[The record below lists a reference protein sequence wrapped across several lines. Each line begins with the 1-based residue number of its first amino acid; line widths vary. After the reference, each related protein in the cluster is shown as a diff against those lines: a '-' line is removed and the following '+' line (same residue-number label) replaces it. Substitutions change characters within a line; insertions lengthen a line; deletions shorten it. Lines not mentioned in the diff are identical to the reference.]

1 MLSSRD
7 MKHSLVIGTSRISA
21 DIHIRMIINLHIPTA
36 LFNVFATTS
45 PPICIYRQHFST
57 FSTLHRRQPA
67 YTDFT
72 ANMALFH
79 HKPAYVDIICQH
91 LCHRFTTNLHT
102 PTALLSSSTTPSPST
117 CTYRRRFS
125 ALLPLFDHQ
134 PAYVDST
141 FQDDELIM

>member
-67 YTDFT
+67 PTLHRIWHYFTINLHMSTSFVSTCATVSPPACIHRLHFSAVLPLLHHQHALTDVASRPF
-72 ANMALFH
+72 
-79 HKPAYVDIICQH
+79 
-91 LCHRFTTNLHT
+91 CHCLTTNLHT
-102 PTALLSSSTTPSPST
+102 STALFRT
-117 CTYRRRFS
+117 
-125 ALLPLFDHQ
+125 
-134 PAYVDST
+134 
-141 FQDDELIM
+141 MN